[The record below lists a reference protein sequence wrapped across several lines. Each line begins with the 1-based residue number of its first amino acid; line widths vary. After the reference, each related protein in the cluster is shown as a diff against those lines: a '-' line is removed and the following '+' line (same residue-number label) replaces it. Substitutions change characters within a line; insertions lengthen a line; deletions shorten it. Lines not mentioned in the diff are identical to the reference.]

1 MTLQKTW
8 EHVIAPTSHVS
19 RLPGT
24 PAPGNLTP
32 YSGLHGTRHACVQ
45 SHRDTHTYT
54 EVKIKSFS
62 RPMYLNIVLKLIF
75 DKNKTNKETTTKKTN
90 PLQEIG
96 SLGVQKGKSGDDKDN
111 SAGDVSSTPAQ
122 GGWIIHQSLGLSGR
136 DKIRLVFSKTHS
148 RAKWTM
154 EGMW

>member
-8 EHVIAPTSHVS
+8 DHVIAPTSHVS
-19 RLPGT
+19 RLPGI

-75 DKNKTNKETTTKKTN
+75 DKNKTKKETKKKPN
-90 PLQEIG
+90 QSSPRDWILG
-96 SLGVQKGKSGDDKDN
+96 SAKGKVRWWEGQQCRRRLLHTSAGWVDN
-111 SAGDVSSTPAQ
+111 SSKSWFEWQ
-122 GGWIIHQSLGLSGR
+122 GQNQTCVL
-136 DKIRLVFSKTHS
+136 
-148 RAKWTM
+148 
-154 EGMW
+154 